1 LTNWSSKN
9 SLLKSNLKNKLKKVS
24 LLILDVDGVLTDN
37 GVYLGS
43 DGNEFKKFNIGDGF
57 GIYLIQKAGVQVA
70 LLSGRYSK
78 ATEFRAKEL
87 GIGNV
92 YNGYTDKLKA
102 YQELKE
108 KLSLSDQEIAF
119 VGDDLPDI
127 PVLKECGVALT
138 VQNAQEEVKDSA
150 DYVTKLP
157 GGSGAVREIID
168 LILQAKRIKY

>member
-1 LTNWSSKN
+1 MKE
-9 SLLKSNLKNKLKKVS
+9 SLLKKLAKVK

-43 DGNEFKKFNIGDGF
+43 AGNEFKKFNIGDGF

-87 GIGNV
+87 EIQHV
-92 YNGYTDKLKA
+92 YNGYTDKLKV
-102 YQELKE
+102 YTELKE
-108 KLSLSDQEIAF
+108 KLNLKDQEIAF

-127 PVLKECGVALT
+127 PVLRKCGLSLT
-138 VQNAQEEVKDSA
+138 VQNAQKKVKDSA

-168 LILQAKRIKY
+168 LILQAKKIKY

>member
-1 LTNWSSKN
+1 
-9 SLLKSNLKNKLKKVS
+9 
-24 LLILDVDGVLTDN
+24 
-37 GVYLGS
+37 
-43 DGNEFKKFNIGDGF
+43 
-57 GIYLIQKAGVQVA
+57 VA